1 MFFATVRMALPPRSR
16 RPTTGGLSFF
26 QVPLPLSF
34 NPRFLGHLETHL
46 VPFWPAGMYIS
57 SISTTPD
64 RRSRSLLAS
73 TRSITLWAAL
83 MTCLYLRPSSFEILL
98 MDLFLSSSLAMYS
111 HSLTPILEYSKM
123 VPVLSLKDLPQP
135 RHMYF

>member
-1 MFFATVRMALPPRSR
+1 
-16 RPTTGGLSFF
+16 
-26 QVPLPLSF
+26 
-34 NPRFLGHLETHL
+34 
-46 VPFWPAGMYIS
+46 MYIS

-64 RRSRSLLAS
+64 RRSRSLLVS